1 MREDQFA
8 ELQDYI
14 REAFPVDL
22 PPEVLIQ
29 HSCNE
34 CYSLQKAF
42 IGKRWTEVPG
52 ITIVENYD
60 KLPLFTPEAFAF
72 YVPAFMTFVLREAT
86 QDDSVLEFLIY
97 SLSPSGDNSESFLN
111 LRKEKLNSA
120 QRKAICNFL
129 HFVRIKDDSF
139 ESDIAGAM
147 KFFDCANLSD

>member
-1 MREDQFA
+1 MKADDVA
-8 ELQDYI
+8 ELVAFI
-14 REAFPVDL
+14 RASFPDDS
-22 PPEVLIQ
+22 PPEELIE
-29 HSCNE
+29 HLCDE
-34 CYSLQKAF
+34 CLSLRKAF
-42 IGKRWTEVPG
+42 IGKTWSDISEN
-52 ITIVENYD
+52 TIVENYD

-86 QDDSVLEFLIY
+86 KDDSVLEFLIY

-129 HFVRIKDDSF
+129 HFVRIEDDSF
-139 ESDIAGAM
+139 ESDIAGGL